1 VVLSALA
8 LVALSPLLLVIAAL
22 IKATSPGPVLYSQQ
36 RMGRGGR
43 PFRMWKFRTMVTDA
57 DAQLSELWKDNSRTG
72 AAFKLR
78 DDPRVTPLGRL
89 LRKTS
94 IDELPQLINV
104 LLGDMSIVGPRPL
117 PLYEAAACTP
127 AQDARLAVRPGL
139 TCSWQ
144 VVKDQVTD
152 FDQRMQLDVDYVTQ
166 ARISFDLLLIWRT
179 FAFLT
184 RGVGDA

>member
-1 VVLSALA
+1 MLSALA
-8 LVALSPLLLVIAAL
+8 LIVLSPLLVVVAVL
-22 IKATSPGPVLYSQQ
+22 IKATSPGPVFYSQQ

-43 PFRMWKFRTMVTDA
+43 PFRMWKFRTMVADA
-57 DAQLSELWKDNSRTG
+57 DTQLAELWKNNSRSG

-78 DDPRVTPLGRL
+78 DDPRVTPLGQV

-104 LLGDMSIVGPRPL
+104 LFGEMSIVGPRPL

-152 FDQRMQLDVDYVTQ
+152 FDQRMQLDVDYVKQ
-166 ARISFDLLLIWRT
+166 AGVSFDLMLIWRT